1 MNAIL
6 LLAKISTHPVL
17 KNLTL
22 DGICTLTWLAGY
34 LKQDILQPQSI
45 LQSNPNV
52 PPLHLP
58 GPILTFLAS
67 SLGIPLDAMRDCWD
81 ITREHMWGMPITPL
95 IDDDYSLFKY
105 FGWPL
110 GIS

>member
-22 DGICTLTWLAGY
+22 DSICTLTRLAGH
-34 LKQDILQPQSI
+34 LKQDILQPKSI

-58 GPILTFLAS
+58 GPNLTFLAS
-67 SLGIPLDAMRDCWD
+67 SLRIPLDAMCDCWD
-81 ITREHMWGMPITPL
+81 IIRYVG
-95 IDDDYSLFKY
+95 DANYSLKFKY